1 MKNDFSERDIDRILC
16 DVPLPTLLLKAVSVE
31 AVWSDEVLDQ
41 LMQHVEIPHD
51 LHARMKNSLN
61 AKETNRRRSV
71 DLERKNI
78 EPASQSQQRWE
89 GRDESVRKAALPSD
103 SLWSSLTHNRVAN
116 QVYRKRPRR
125 ISVLSLEFVR
135 ECAAVAAILMLICGT
150 FFSGTLLSRWLSNG
164 SRMVAGT
171 TANPSGPA
179 GSLHTE
185 FRATPGT
192 QGLPSKQQNVSIAPR
207 LLGVRENESTSN
219 VSAPM
224 PDKNLQN
231 TPSLE
236 SLSESS
242 SAQETTRPGT
252 GISRTA
258 SDVLGSPLGTDR
270 TGSIVKGAE
279 GMRLISGPR
288 LSHRAIPRVRGY
300 DLGFEMTYG
309 ESPFVDPSIAVE
321 LSTSRPPLG
330 FATDSFD
337 AIAATLRTKGFATA
351 AKSARVE
358 DFLAATGS
366 QTKKMS
372 STEVTLEARLI
383 RSLRTNQLTH
393 IVEFVI
399 ESPSIPRV
407 EAMESVLVLDGSAN
421 VGSALAWKAMCRGL
435 RAIVEQ
441 MIPQDRMSL
450 VLFGRRAELIASKAS
465 REELDRLCTSVENHR
480 PQGAADFDAA
490 MNLVDGL
497 MKNPADQMDAL
508 NSPATPSLVI
518 VAHADSVERADGRGR
533 DAFLEWQR
541 MRAAD
546 SGIDR
551 EHLQFVV
558 IDPSKNKSDD
568 GPSLESFGKVPLD
581 GAAIRRS
588 MLERFFKNSG
598 AVASELDFEV
608 SFNPHAVS
616 AWRLLGYRQ
625 GAIESLS
632 PKLSTAS
639 LHASERVRVAY
650 EVVARESGGK
660 LASAKLLYREKK
672 SDAQRSKTV
681 VVSLTS
687 LGVTTSVL
695 PVAQDCET
703 LLAIGVAEVAAGSA
717 HLESRTRSAASL
729 HELVRRWRDRGD
741 LSPKGEILSEM
752 LSLLMPAK

>member
-1 MKNDFSERDIDRILC
+1 MKKDFSERDIDRMLR

-31 AVWSDEVLDQ
+31 AVWSDEVLDR
-41 LMQHVEIPHD
+41 LMQHIEIPHG
-51 LHARMKNSLN
+51 LHARMKNSLKTN
-61 AKETNRRRSV
+61 ETNRRRSV
-71 DLERKNI
+71 DLERKSV
-78 EPASQSQQRWE
+78 ESASQSQQRRE
-89 GRDESVRKAALPSD
+89 SLEESVREAALPSD
-103 SLWSSLTHNRVAN
+103 SLRGSFAMNRVAN
-116 QVYRKRPRR
+116 QVFRNRNRPRR
-125 ISVLSLEFVR
+125 VSVLSLGFVR
-135 ECAAVAAILMLICGT
+135 ECAAVAAILMFICGT

-164 SRMVAGT
+164 PRMIAGS
-171 TANPSGPA
+171 AVNPSKSNP
-179 GSLHTE
+179 S
-185 FRATPGT
+185 P
-192 QGLPSKQQNVSIAPR
+192 QGLPSKQHNVSIVQKS
-207 LLGVRENESTSN
+207 LSVRENESNSN
-219 VSAPM
+219 FSAPI
-224 PDKNLQN
+224 PDKNLPN
-231 TPSLE
+231 SPSLE

-242 SAQETTRPGT
+242 SAQQTARPGT
-252 GISRTA
+252 GISPTA
-258 SDVLGSPLGTDR
+258 VDVLGSPLGTDR
-270 TGSIVKGAE
+270 TGSIVRGAE

-300 DLGFEMTYG
+300 DLGFEMMYG

-321 LSTSRPPLG
+321 LSKSRPPLG

-337 AIAATLRTKGFATA
+337 AMAATLRTKGFLTA

-358 DFLAATGS
+358 DFLAAIGS

-372 STEVTLEARLI
+372 STEVTLEARII

-399 ESPSIPRV
+399 EAPSIPRV

-450 VLFGRRAELIASKAS
+450 VLFGRRAELIASKAG
-465 REELDRLCTSVENHR
+465 REELDRLCTSVENYR
-480 PQGAADFDAA
+480 PQGSADFDAA
-490 MNLVDGL
+490 MDLVDGL
-497 MKNPADQMDAL
+497 IKNPTDQVDAL
-508 NSPATPSLVI
+508 NSSATPALVI
-518 VAHADSVERADGRGR
+518 VAHADSVERADDRGR
-533 DAFLEWQR
+533 DAFMEWQR
-541 MRAAD
+541 MRATD
-546 SGIDR
+546 SGVDHR
-551 EHLQFVV
+551 QLQFVV

-568 GPSLESFGKVPLD
+568 GGPSLESFGKVPLD

-598 AVASELDFEV
+598 TVASELNFQV
-608 SFNPHAVS
+608 SFDPHAVS

-632 PKLSTAS
+632 PKFSTAS

-650 EVVARESGGK
+650 EVVAKETGGK
-660 LASAKLLYREKK
+660 LASAKLLYREKE
-672 SDAQRSKTV
+672 SDAQRSKTA
-681 VVSLTS
+681 VVSLAS

-741 LSPKGEILSEM
+741 LSQKGEILFEM
-752 LSLLMPAK
+752 LSSLMPAK

>member
-1 MKNDFSERDIDRILC
+1 
-16 DVPLPTLLLKAVSVE
+16 
-31 AVWSDEVLDQ
+31 
-41 LMQHVEIPHD
+41 
-51 LHARMKNSLN
+51 
-61 AKETNRRRSV
+61 
-71 DLERKNI
+71 
-78 EPASQSQQRWE
+78 
-89 GRDESVRKAALPSD
+89 
-103 SLWSSLTHNRVAN
+103 
-116 QVYRKRPRR
+116 
-125 ISVLSLEFVR
+125 
-135 ECAAVAAILMLICGT
+135 
-150 FFSGTLLSRWLSNG
+150 
-164 SRMVAGT
+164 MVAGT

-185 FRATPGT
+185 FRATPST

-242 SAQETTRPGT
+242 SAQETTRPRT

-337 AIAATLRTKGFATA
+337 AITATLRTKGFATA

-508 NSPATPSLVI
+508 NSPAAPSLVI

-551 EHLQFVV
+551 GHLQFVV

-625 GAIESLS
+625 GAIESLC
-632 PKLSTAS
+632 
-639 LHASERVRVAY
+639 RF
-650 EVVARESGGK
+650 ARKEHTC
-660 LASAKLLYREKK
+660 AF
-672 SDAQRSKTV
+672 RSRN
-681 VVSLTS
+681 S
-687 LGVTTSVL
+687 
-695 PVAQDCET
+695 
-703 LLAIGVAEVAAGSA
+703 
-717 HLESRTRSAASL
+717 
-729 HELVRRWRDRGD
+729 
-741 LSPKGEILSEM
+741 
-752 LSLLMPAK
+752 